1 MKNIIV
7 TGGSGKAGQ
16 AAIRELMDHGY
27 NVLNV
32 DLAPPAEM
40 ISPFLKVD
48 LTDMGQTI
56 DAFEMAPGVVDL
68 GLRKPVSKA
77 DAVVHMAA
85 IRAPGLATEEV
96 TFRTNMMSTYNVFSA
111 ATRMGLKRV
120 VWASSETPFG
130 LPFTRVMPAY
140 APLDEDHPLLPES
153 GYALT
158 KVLQE
163 EMARQ
168 MHRWNPGT
176 SFVGLRI
183 GNIKDT
189 SEYHLF
195 PGWHEDPENRK
206 WNMWSYVDARDVG
219 LACRLGLEAEFT
231 GADHFIITA
240 EDSCQA
246 YPSAELM
253 ARCYPGVEIRRPL
266 EGFESLLSIEKARRV
281 LGYNPRH
288 RWRDHVPA

>member
-7 TGGSGKAGQ
+7 TGGTGKAGQ
-16 AAIRELMDHGY
+16 AAIAELLSHGY

-32 DLAPPAEM
+32 DIAPPPELTCA
-40 ISPFLKVD
+40 FLKVD

-68 GLRKPVSKA
+68 GLRKPVGRA
-77 DAVVHMAA
+77 DAIVHMAA

-120 VWASSETPFG
+120 VWASSETPYGIPFSRV
-130 LPFTRVMPAY
+130 LPKSV
-140 APLDEDHPLLPES
+140 PLQEDDELLPES

-183 GNIKDT
+183 GNIKAPD
-189 SEYHLF
+189 EYHLF
-195 PGWHEDPENRK
+195 PGWHADPHNRK
-206 WNMWSYVDARDVG
+206 WNMWSYVDSRDVG
-219 LACRLGLEAEFT
+219 LACRLGLEADFT
-231 GADHFIITA
+231 GADHFNIMA
-240 EDSCQA
+240 ADHCQDFTT
-246 YPSAELM
+246 AELM
-253 ARCYPGVEIRRPL
+253 RTCYPNVPFRRAMADY
-266 EGFESLLSIEKARRV
+266 ESLLSIEKATRV
-281 LGYNPRH
+281 LGYHPQH
-288 RWRDHVPA
+288 RWRDNV